1 MKTAMIAACI
11 AGAALSLPAYAY
23 DAHKDEKAGH
33 KMEMMDTNKDGMV
46 SHDEHKAAMDKK
58 FAAADTNGDG
68 MLSATEKAA
77 KKLDMKDANDDGSV
91 TRDEFNAV
99 GESKFTAADTN
110 KDNMLSK
117 DEMMAMWKA
126 HH

>member
-1 MKTAMIAACI
+1 MKTALIAACL
-11 AGAALSLPAYAY
+11 AGAAFALPAFAD
-23 DAHKDEKAGH
+23 DAPKGGMGH
-33 KMEMMDTNKDGMV
+33 GMEMMDADKNGMI

-58 FAAADTNGDG
+58 FTGADTNSDG
-68 MLSATEKAA
+68 MLSATEMSA
-77 KKLDMKDANDDGSV
+77 KKLDMKDANNDGSV
-91 TRDEFNAV
+91 SHDEFMTM
-99 GESKFTAADTN
+99 GESRFTAADTN